1 MAVGRI
7 RHGCLP
13 YHDRTAGFEYWFF
26 LADLPIAAE
35 ELANAVNAA
44 DVPVRATPV
53 EERRLV
59 RLTTDVLGIHQV
71 VKAIQGTLQLGQHS
85 IYNDGR
91 PYGPELLPGVKMWRL
106 GNGDNN
112 RYAVNLAPTIRMGP
126 VRRKLSSLAP
136 GLSHRATQ
144 SRLQLEFPD
153 YQHPHDVARE
163 VKRLIN
169 EVSGWRQ
176 E

>member
-1 MAVGRI
+1 VAVGRI

-35 ELANAVNAA
+35 E
-44 DVPVRATPV
+44 
-53 EERRLV
+53 
-59 RLTTDVLGIHQV
+59 LGIHQV